1 MLKSYKLLEE
11 LGRGQFGVVY
21 KGVNNITNEEV
32 AIKIENKQTTK
43 LLKREANILLLL
55 SKEEGFP
62 RLKWYGSTEN
72 VYYMVFDLLGV
83 SLAELKRRSD
93 EIPLIIVKRLAKKMV
108 RLVEIVHEY
117 HLLHRDIKPE
127 NFLFDLIDYDKL
139 YLIDFGLS
147 KSYTNTNNIHVPENI
162 ITNCIGTQEFVSLNI
177 HERKNPSR
185 RDDLESV
192 IYIIYYLL
200 IPTDKWIKSDEEKE
214 IVIFKQLLKKEKL
227 SKMLENVQSLS
238 YFEKPKYGELIEI
251 IETI

>member
-21 KGVNNITNEEV
+21 KGVNNITKEEV

-83 SLAELKRRSD
+83 SLAELKKRSD
-93 EIPLIIVKRLAKKMV
+93 EIPLIIIKRLAKKMV
-108 RLVEIVHEY
+108 RLVEIVHDY

-185 RDDLESV
+185 RDDLESI

-214 IVIFKQLLKKEKL
+214 IIIFKQSLKKEKL